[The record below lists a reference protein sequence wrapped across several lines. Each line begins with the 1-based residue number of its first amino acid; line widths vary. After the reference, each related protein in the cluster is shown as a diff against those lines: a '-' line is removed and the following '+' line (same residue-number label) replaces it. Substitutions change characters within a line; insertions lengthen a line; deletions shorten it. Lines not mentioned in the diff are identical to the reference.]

1 MISVETKDAYF
12 HEEVKARLQSG
23 ASEGS
28 QPNVDDKDSF
38 KNAGMSGSAQSLD
51 EQKQVDMDSDTS
63 SSLPSNSN
71 LFSIFNKSN
80 LKAKNS
86 EHEQGKKRSS
96 RTVKKPPPDFKYK
109 KISDHFRPQ

>member
-1 MISVETKDAYF
+1 M
-12 HEEVKARLQSG
+12 
-23 ASEGS
+23 
-28 QPNVDDKDSF
+28 P
-38 KNAGMSGSAQSLD
+38 GSAQRLD
-51 EQKQVDMDSDTS
+51 EQKQVDMDSDNS

-86 EHEQGKKRSS
+86 EHEQGKKRSY

-109 KISDHFRPQ
+109 KISDHFRPK

>member
-1 MISVETKDAYF
+1 MS
-12 HEEVKARLQSG
+12 
-23 ASEGS
+23 
-28 QPNVDDKDSF
+28 DKNSF
-38 KNAGMSGSAQSLD
+38 KNEGMPGSAQRLD
-51 EQKQVDMDSDTS
+51 EQKQVDMDSDNS